1 MSGSQGYMCHT
12 LDAIFRVVKL
22 LKNWRSHESILRF
35 PDNYFYAGELQ
46 ACGDPALI
54 NSYLQS
60 DILPTRGF
68 PMIFH
73 AISGKDEREASSPS
87 FFNRGEATLVKEYV
101 QDLMSDRR
109 VRISTSVELFR

>member
-1 MSGSQGYMCHT
+1 MCYT
-12 LDAIFRVVKL
+12 LDDICRVVKL
-22 LKNWRSHESILRF
+22 LKNWRSHESILHF

-46 ACGDPALI
+46 ACGDPAVI
-54 NSYLQS
+54 NSYLNS
-60 DILPTRGF
+60 DILPKKGF

-101 QDLMSDRR
+101 QNLMGDRR
-109 VRISTSVELFR
+109 VRICSSF

>member
-1 MSGSQGYMCHT
+1 M
-12 LDAIFRVVKL
+12 VKL

-46 ACGDPALI
+46 ACGEPAVI

-60 DILPTRGF
+60 NILRTKGF

-73 AISGKDEREASSPS
+73 AISGRDEREASSPP
-87 FFNRGEATLVKEYV
+87 FFNRGEATLVKQYI
-101 QDLMSDRR
+101 QDLLGDQS
-109 VRISTSVELFR
+109 VRISPSLWLVRVDFSHIWV